1 FLPPSGRTCVARSIS
16 AWGCEQPQ
24 VLAQFATNAK
34 SNEVTTVRKLLQQL
48 SLKDMIVTGD

>member
-1 FLPPSGRTCVARSIS
+1 LPPSGRTCVARSIS